1 MVVSIRVF
9 YKVFIDCYH
18 CAMPDILKCPR
29 HNLLEEIVCI
39 GEYCSKRIGCE
50 LCIGKHDHKFYLD
63 NKAK

>member
-1 MVVSIRVF
+1 
-9 YKVFIDCYH
+9 
-18 CAMPDILKCPR
+18 MPDILKCPR

-39 GEYCSKRIGCE
+39 GEYCNKRIGCE